1 MTLAVMTQG
10 ETQVLLSNQ
19 GNGFDLGSNGA
30 GTNSGYMFQ
39 QINWSSS
46 GTLRDALLYRQ
57 CPCQCVYFVRMILL
71 PIFLVLFLELLQSL
85 MLVCVVVV

>member
-1 MTLAVMTQG
+1 MTLTVMAQG

-19 GNGFDLGSNGA
+19 GNGFDLDSNGT

-46 GTLRDALLYRQ
+46 GTLRDVLLYRQ
-57 CPCQCVYFVRMILL
+57 CLCHCVYCVRIRLLLIL
-71 PIFLVLFLELLQSL
+71 LVLFLELLKFL
-85 MLVCVVVV
+85 MLF